1 MVAASTVGLAVNSAM
16 QNARGKMQTLTACGG
31 GVKCA
36 THFTSSWRVM
46 WRVNFAFCLLSFAVV
61 TSASAGE
68 RYAVIVS
75 GAAGGEKYAEQQQ
88 KWSGDLTGALRNTFV
103 FSEANVVTLSE
114 EGTGTSKATADN
126 VRRLLGDLRK
136 RLTRDDM
143 LLVVL
148 MGHGTFDGE
157 AAKFNLVGP
166 DLTAVEWKNLLDG
179 IAGRTVIVNTTE
191 SSYPF
196 LEELSQ
202 RGRVV
207 ITATDSV
214 AQRFATVFPE
224 HFVRGLADLS
234 ADFDKNGRISVWEA
248 FASASASVKQYYEQR
263 GQLSTERP
271 VLDDNGDKVGRE
283 AEAPGPDG
291 TLARSTYLDAEPG
304 TITADVAL
312 AGLQRRRAALEAQL
326 EELKSKKDSLA
337 TEDYE
342 TQLERVLVELAR
354 IARQIRQ
361 RS

>member
-1 MVAASTVGLAVNSAM
+1 M
-16 QNARGKMQTLTACGG
+16 QARNVPRRAWCLH
-31 GVKCA
+31 V
-36 THFTSSWRVM
+36 
-46 WRVNFAFCLLSFAVV
+46 AFCVLHFALLS
-61 TSASAGE
+61 SASAGE
-68 RYAVIVS
+68 RYAVVVS
-75 GAAGGEKYAEQQQ
+75 GATGGERYAEQQK
-88 KWSGDLTGALRNTFV
+88 KWSADLAGALRNTFV
-103 FSEANVVTLSE
+103 FSEANVVTINE
-114 EGTGTSKATADN
+114 EGTGTSKATAEN
-126 VRRLLGDLRK
+126 VRRLFGDLRR
-136 RLTRDDM
+136 RLTRDD
-143 LLVVL
+143 LLVVVL

-166 DLTAVEWKNLLDG
+166 DMTAVEWRNLLDG
-179 IAGRTVIVNTTE
+179 IPGRTVVVNTTA

-248 FASASASVKQYYEQR
+248 FASASASVKQHYEQR

-304 TITADVAL
+304 TVTADVAL
-312 AGLQRRRAALEAQL
+312 AGLQRRRVGLETQL
-326 EELKSKKDSLA
+326 EELKSKKGSLA

-342 TQLERVLVELAR
+342 SQLERVLVELAR
-354 IARQIRQ
+354 VARQIRQ

>member
-1 MVAASTVGLAVNSAM
+1 MTQTQRQRAK
-16 QNARGKMQTLTACGG
+16 GKRQRAGHWLRPCI
-31 GVKCA
+31 
-36 THFTSSWRVM
+36 
-46 WRVNFAFCLLSFAVV
+46 FAFFLLSFAFAFPDAAF
-61 TSASAGE
+61 SGE
-68 RYAVIVS
+68 RYALVVS
-75 GAAGGEKYAEQQQ
+75 GASGGEKYAEQQK
-88 KWSGDLTGALRNTFV
+88 KWSADLTGALRNTFV
-103 FSEANVVTLSE
+103 FSEANVVSLTEDGS
-114 EGTGTSKATADN
+114 GTSRATAEN
-126 VRRLLGDLRK
+126 VRRLLADLRR
-136 RLTRDDM
+136 RLTRDD
-143 LLVVL
+143 LLMVVL

-166 DLTAVEWKNLLDG
+166 DMTAVEWRTLLEG
-179 IAGRTVIVNTTE
+179 VPGRTVIVNTTA

-224 HFVRGLADLS
+224 HFVRGLSDLS

-304 TITADVAL
+304 TVTADVAL

-326 EELKSKKDSLA
+326 DELKSKKESLA

-342 TQLERVLVELAR
+342 SQLERVLVELSR
-354 IARQIRQ
+354 VARQIRQ

>member
-1 MVAASTVGLAVNSAM
+1 MGNEVVLMRPAWRSALGALAISLLTTAAA
-16 QNARGKMQTLTACGG
+16 
-31 GVKCA
+31 
-36 THFTSSWRVM
+36 
-46 WRVNFAFCLLSFAVV
+46 
-61 TSASAGE
+61 AGE
-68 RYAVIVS
+68 RYAVLVS
-75 GAAGGEKYAEQQQ
+75 GASGGDKYVAQHQ
-88 KWSGDLTGALRNTFV
+88 KWRDDLIAALRNTYV
-103 FSEANVVTLSE
+103 FSDANVVTLSE
-114 EGTGTSKATADN
+114 AGSDASKATSEN
-126 VRRLLGDLRK
+126 VRKLFGDLRR
-136 RLTRDDM
+136 RLTRDDL

-148 MGHGTFDGE
+148 IGHGTFDGDV
-157 AAKFNLVGP
+157 AKFNLIGP
-166 DLTAVEWKNLLDG
+166 DLTAADWKTLLDG
-179 IAGRTVIVNTTE
+179 IPGRLVLVNTTE

-224 HFVRGLADLS
+224 HFVRAMSDLS
-234 ADFDKNGRISVWEA
+234 SDFDKNGRVSVWEA
-248 FASASASVKQYYEQR
+248 FAAASSGVKLYYEQR

-283 AEAPGPDG
+283 AQAPGPDG
-291 TLARSTYLDAEPG
+291 TLARTTYLDAEPG

-326 EELKSKKDSLA
+326 EELKGKKESFS

-342 TQLERVLVELAR
+342 AQLERILVELAR
-354 IARQIRQ
+354 VARQIRS

>member
-1 MVAASTVGLAVNSAM
+1 MGNAVIRLLGQACISALVLCAAA
-16 QNARGKMQTLTACGG
+16 TA
-31 GVKCA
+31 
-36 THFTSSWRVM
+36 
-46 WRVNFAFCLLSFAVV
+46 
-61 TSASAGE
+61 ASAGE

-75 GAAGGEKYAEQQQ
+75 GVSGGEKYGAQHQ
-88 KWSGDLTGALRNTFV
+88 KWRDDLTAALRNTYV
-103 FSEANVVTLSE
+103 FSEANVVTLAESAA
-114 EGTGTSKATADN
+114 GTSKATAEN

-136 RLTRDDM
+136 RLTRDDL

-148 MGHGTFDGE
+148 VGHGTFDGE
-157 AAKFNLVGP
+157 VAKFNLVGP
-166 DLTAVEWKNLLDG
+166 DLTAGEWRTLLDG
-179 IAGRTVIVNTTE
+179 VPGRLVLVNTTE

-224 HFVRGLADLS
+224 HFVRAISDLS
-234 ADFDKNGRISVWEA
+234 SDFDKNGRVSVWEA
-248 FASASASVKQYYEQR
+248 FAAASAAVKLYYEQR

-283 AEAPGPDG
+283 AQAPGPDG
-291 TLARSTYLDAEPG
+291 TLARTTYLDAEPG

-312 AGLQRRRAALEAQL
+312 AGLQRRRAALETQL
-326 EELKSKKDSLA
+326 EELKAKKESLS

-342 TQLERVLVELAR
+342 AQLERVLVELAR
-354 IARQIRQ
+354 VARQIRA

>member
-1 MVAASTVGLAVNSAM
+1 M
-16 QNARGKMQTLTACGG
+16 QARTQPRRCL
-31 GVKCA
+31 
-36 THFTSSWRVM
+36 H
-46 WRVNFAFCLLSFAVV
+46 FAFCILHFVILFPSLA
-61 TSASAGE
+61 TAGE
-68 RYAVIVS
+68 RYAIVVS
-75 GAAGGEKYAEQQQ
+75 GAAGGEKYAGQQ
-88 KWSGDLTGALRNTFV
+88 KKWREDLTAALRNTFV
-103 FSEANVVTLSE
+103 FADANVVALTE
-114 EGTGTSKATADN
+114 DGTGTSRATAEN
-126 VRRLLGDLRK
+126 VRRLLGDVRR
-136 RLTRDDM
+136 RLTRDDL

-148 MGHGTFDGE
+148 IGHGTFDGE

-166 DLTAVEWKNLLDG
+166 DLTAVEWKALLDG
-179 IAGRTVIVNTTE
+179 IPGRMVVVNTTE

-224 HFVRGLADLS
+224 HFVRGLSDLS
-234 ADFDKNGRISVWEA
+234 ADFDKNGRVSIWEA
-248 FASASASVKQYYEQR
+248 FASASAAVKEYYEQR

-291 TLARSTYLDAEPG
+291 TLARSLYLDAEPG
-304 TITADVAL
+304 TVTADVAL

-326 EELKSKKDSLA
+326 EELKAKKGSLA
-337 TEDYE
+337 AEDYE
-342 TQLERVLVELAR
+342 AQLERVLVELSR
-354 IARQIRQ
+354 VARQIRQ

>member
-1 MVAASTVGLAVNSAM
+1 MPGRKGPRHAWCLH
-16 QNARGKMQTLTACGG
+16 L
-31 GVKCA
+31 
-36 THFTSSWRVM
+36 
-46 WRVNFAFCLLSFAVV
+46 AFCILHFALIS
-61 TSASAGE
+61 SASAGE

-75 GAAGGEKYAEQQQ
+75 GATGGEKYAEQQN
-88 KWSGDLTGALRNTFV
+88 KWSTELAAALRNTFI
-103 FSEANVVTLSE
+103 FSEANVVTISE
-114 EGTGTSKATADN
+114 EGSGTSRATAEN
-126 VRRLLGDLRK
+126 VRRLFGDLRR
-136 RLTRDDM
+136 RLTREDL

-166 DLTAVEWKNLLDG
+166 DMTAVEWKNLLDG
-179 IAGRTVIVNTTE
+179 IGSRTVIVNTTE

-214 AQRFATVFPE
+214 AQRFATVFPD
-224 HFVRGLADLS
+224 HFVRGLSDLS
-234 ADFDKNGRISVWEA
+234 ADFDKNGRISIWEA

-326 EELKSKKDSLA
+326 DELKLKKESLA
-337 TEDYE
+337 SEDYE
-342 TQLERVLVELAR
+342 AQLERVLVELAR

>member
-1 MVAASTVGLAVNSAM
+1 M
-16 QNARGKMQTLTACGG
+16 QNAEFEMQRLSGSGRRVAGAMPFAGSLRATLC
-31 GVKCA
+31 VQ
-36 THFTSSWRVM
+36 
-46 WRVNFAFCLLSFAVV
+46 FAFCILSFAFLS
-61 TSASAGE
+61 SASAGE
-68 RYAVIVS
+68 RYAIIVA
-75 GAAGGEKYAEQQQ
+75 GASGGEKYAEQQNT
-88 KWSGDLTGALRNTFV
+88 WAEDLTGALRNTFV

-114 EGTGTSKATADN
+114 GGTGTSKATADN
-126 VRRLLGDLRK
+126 VRRLIGELRR
-136 RLTRDDM
+136 RLTKDDLLM
-143 LLVVL
+143 LVL
-148 MGHGTFDGE
+148 IGHGTFDGE

-166 DLTAVEWKNLLDG
+166 DMTAVEWNNLLG
-179 IAGRTVIVNTTE
+179 GVPGRIVIVNTTE

-224 HFVRGLADLS
+224 HFVRGLSDLS
-234 ADFDKNGRISVWEA
+234 ADFDKNGRISIWEA
-248 FASASASVKQYYEQR
+248 FASASASVKQHYEQR

-291 TLARSTYLDAEPG
+291 ALARATYLDAEPG
-304 TITADVAL
+304 SITADVAL

-326 EELKSKKDSLA
+326 EELKSKKDSLES
-337 TEDYE
+337 EDYDA
-342 TQLERVLVELAR
+342 QLERVLVELAR
-354 IARQIRQ
+354 VARQIRQ

>member
-1 MVAASTVGLAVNSAM
+1 M
-16 QNARGKMQTLTACGG
+16 QNAERKMHTRKRSGAL
-31 GVKCA
+31 
-36 THFTSSWRVM
+36 R
-46 WRVNFAFCLLSFAVV
+46 CLHVALCILNLAVV
-61 TSASAGE
+61 SAASAGE
-68 RYAVIVS
+68 RYALIVS
-75 GAAGGEKYAEQQQ
+75 GASGGEKYAEQQK
-88 KWSGDLTGALRNTFV
+88 KWSGDLSAALRNTFV

-114 EGTGTSKATADN
+114 EGSGTSRATAEN
-126 VRRLLGDLRK
+126 VRRLLGDLRR
-136 RLTRDDM
+136 RLTRDDFLM
-143 LLVVL
+143 VVL

-166 DLTAVEWKNLLDG
+166 DMTAIEWRALLEG
-179 IAGRTVIVNTTE
+179 IPGRTVVVNTTA

-224 HFVRGLADLS
+224 HFVRGLSDLS

-304 TITADVAL
+304 TVTADVAL

-326 EELKSKKDSLA
+326 EELKSKKESLA
-337 TEDYE
+337 GEDYE
-342 TQLERVLVELAR
+342 SQLERVLVELAR
-354 IARQIRQ
+354 VARQIRQ